1 MTVPASLSGA
11 TETLVKSVA
20 LFNLGTLI
28 NDQSSL
34 TMRRGMGTRVE
45 VPVTGALIEM
55 TDGEHI
61 LFDTGLLPHDCA
73 RDDGADPCLSI
84 KRFSE
89 MIARYD
95 RQDDIRARLAELG
108 HTPEDVK
115 IVINSHFHWD
125 HSGGNLLFPHARFLV
140 QSSEYRFA
148 YQPDS
153 FAARPY
159 ERAYFDCDID
169 YELLRGDQVVKPG
182 VAVLTTPGHT
192 PGHQSLMVRLPSGSL
207 MILTGDAVFCPANL
221 EPTSPPGN
229 AHTTEQAIASIA
241 RLRLLCEFFGG
252 EMVICHDPGFWKKWQ
267 PAPHRY
273 T

>member
-1 MTVPASLSGA
+1 MTVPAALSG
-11 TETLVKSVA
+11 TIGTLVKSVA

-61 LFDTGLLPHDCA
+61 LFDTGLLPHDCE
-73 RDDGADPCLSI
+73 RDDRPPLCLSM

-89 MIARYD
+89 MIARYE

-108 HTPEDVK
+108 RTPEDVK
-115 IVINSHFHWD
+115 IVIN
-125 HSGGNLLFPHARFLV
+125 
-140 QSSEYRFA
+140 
-148 YQPDS
+148 
-153 FAARPY
+153 
-159 ERAYFDCDID
+159 
-169 YELLRGDQVVKPG
+169 
-182 VAVLTTPGHT
+182 
-192 PGHQSLMVRLPSGSL
+192 
-207 MILTGDAVFCPANL
+207 
-221 EPTSPPGN
+221 
-229 AHTTEQAIASIA
+229 
-241 RLRLLCEFFGG
+241 LLCEFFGG
-252 EMVICHDPGFWKKWQ
+252 ELVICHDPDFWKKWQ